1 VSYKQIQTA
10 GIVIVL
16 IFLLIRVFVLSGSD
30 ETLVSSVVNYSFIGL
45 MAVVFILLFIFRPRP

>member
-1 VSYKQIQTA
+1 MSYKQIQTA

>member
-1 VSYKQIQTA
+1 MSYKQIQTA

-16 IFLLIRVFVLSGSD
+16 IFLLIRVFILSGSD